1 MKQLKG
7 ILILTALLFTVC
19 ACGGKDSHGARGYS
33 EEQDVQASNPGQK
46 RTTPG
51 ATTRTPLSMPA
62 EILVRFK
69 DEVEI
74 KTIERIQR
82 ETGLR
87 ILKVVS
93 SPQLYLME
101 ITDGSAVEVMLER
114 LKGYPEI
121 VYAEPNRIRTLK

>member
-19 ACGGKDSHGARGYS
+19 ACGGQDSHGARGYS

-51 ATTRTPLSMPA
+51 AAARTPLSMPA

-74 KTIERIQR
+74 KTIERIQH